1 MRTRPF
7 RKRLACENKGWYA
20 KVNDGDVASLK
31 HAMIR
36 YFEYFANKIPAGN
49 ASMIPRWT
57 EFYLDSSGQGKMTT
71 VALPVYAADAVGSEF
86 FMVSWGIDVLASDFG
101 ASLDDSALAV
111 KLQQRSAQ
119 CVSYDFNI
127 PEGENVINTCQITE
141 INPSEPYV
149 PTGATIHEVDDNH
162 CKGDADVGLIVGI
175 VFGVLG
181 WHMLLLHYCCNMSSS
196 ENRPTNHSNRK

>member
-1 MRTRPF
+1 M
-7 RKRLACENKGWYA
+7 ACENQGWYA

-57 EFYLDSSGQGKMTT
+57 EFYQDSSGQGKMTT
-71 VALPVYAADAVGSEF
+71 VALPVYADDDSSGKRIFHGV
-86 FMVSWGIDVLASDFG
+86 VGIDVLASDFG

-127 PEGENVINTCQITE
+127 TEGENVINTCQITE

-162 CKGDADVGLIVGI
+162 CKSDATGAIVGI
-175 VFGVLG
+175 VFGVLVCI
-181 WHMLLLHYCCNMSSS
+181 CCCVGVGNMSSQ
-196 ENRPTNHSNRK
+196 ENEANKLLKP